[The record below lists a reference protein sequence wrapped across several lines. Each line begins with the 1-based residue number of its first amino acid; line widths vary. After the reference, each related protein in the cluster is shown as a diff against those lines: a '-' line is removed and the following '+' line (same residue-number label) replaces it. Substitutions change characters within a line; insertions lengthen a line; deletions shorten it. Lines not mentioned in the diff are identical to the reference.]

1 MVSQSQLQL
10 SKNVTVRLSL
20 RCSTS
25 LISYDVDIVEFVL
38 FYDVTG
44 EIDSEITDPED
55 AETLQTT
62 MVKLNISGTIFEVRE
77 GRQAPLRNNYTK
89 VDHCYSCATIN
100 QGRI

>member
-1 MVSQSQLQL
+1 MVW
-10 SKNVTVRLSL
+10 LSL

-25 LISYDVDIVEFVL
+25 LISYVVDIVESVL

-77 GRQAPLRNNYTK
+77 GRQSPLRNNYTK

-100 QGRI
+100 QERIKRSLPP